1 MTCALEAH
9 GRCDIETKLQRNA
22 VEGFAL
28 TPEGCWG
35 HALQISRAPR
45 TGPAKFL
52 SGDHQEFC
60 CWLIPRPLGSWH
72 GLECWTLCPLNGRV
86 HLCPGLGSAAPSLQV
101 LDWFSSL
108 SLWKFPIIHNREPLH
123 ILQLPSQRFTNLI
136 SFISSTY
143 LRVMK
148 RWRLEFL
155 RAYPRISHH
164 ILWLMTASVCMCN
177 R

>member
-108 SLWKFPIIHNREPLH
+108 SLWNFQSYTTE
-123 ILQLPSQRFTNLI
+123 NL
-136 SFISSTY
+136 FISSNFQVNV
-143 LRVMK
+143 LPILSHLSPPRVWEWWK
-148 RWRLEFL
+148 DGG
-155 RAYPRISHH
+155 
-164 ILWLMTASVCMCN
+164 
-177 R
+177 